1 MVGRRFQETVQ
12 DARSGLAESLPCP
25 GPHRR
30 RPAFVRVAPR
40 RREAAEDAYRSD
52 SGKRGKVVA
61 VHLIFQGSLANLI
74 EASKFERNPTP
85 VRVDQAVKT
94 NRQARLI
101 LVSHGLS
108 LCR

>member
-1 MVGRRFQETVQ
+1 MSGANSDGGHTIQETIQ

-25 GPHRR
+25 GPHRLR
-30 RPAFVRVAPR
+30 SALVGIAPC

-52 SGKRGKVVA
+52 CGKHGKVMS

-74 EASKFERNPTP
+74 EAAKLERNPTP

-94 NRQARLI
+94 YGQ
-101 LVSHGLS
+101 S
-108 LCR
+108 